1 MKLHLPKMLRVAV
14 IGAMMM
20 NLLCAEE
27 EASSPLYINVGQAK
41 VSNSYTNNNY
51 KYTATDGVLKVGSG
65 DLVGY
70 FKTEGDATSFV
81 TSFEDANANGNIGTA
96 NVSNFLTV
104 VDGDGK
110 QGDLL
115 ISGTGKVYLGGKN
128 GKNFFSGLNAGDV
141 TIAADATG
149 TNLYADSV
157 LYAYTSYIWVMNDA
171 QKVWHGDY
179 AGRRNWYFTK
189 LHPVYI
195 QLRGYLQKLTHTSQE
210 ALAENSL
217 TMTESFYRSIM
228 PGVVT
233 VLMGIILVFLFN
245 YFINFYFVNPL
256 LRISEGISNYI
267 QRKKSYTVIVDNDD
281 EMKLL
286 NDNVRELVES
296 NRKLSKKI

>member
-1 MKLHLPKMLRVAV
+1 MSIKKKIFKGFVV
-14 IGAMMM
+14 IGTILLVSSAISIYEFIRMRNTVSNLINDNISAINTTRQLLEVVDEYNF
-20 NLLCAEE
+20 NLLEGLGDE
-27 EASSPLYINVGQAK
+27 HWMLN
-41 VSNSYTNNNY
+41 
-51 KYTATDGVLKVGSG
+51 LKDKDDNRFS
-65 DLVGY
+65 DYLSQEREK
-70 FKTEGDATSFV
+70 FTTSQ
-81 TSFEDANANGNIGTA
+81 ERM
-96 NVSNFLTV
+96 
-104 VDGDGK
+104 
-110 QGDLL
+110 
-115 ISGTGKVYLGGKN
+115 
-128 GKNFFSGLNAGDV
+128 
-141 TIAADATG
+141 
-149 TNLYADSV
+149 YADSV

-267 QRKKSYTVIVDNDD
+267 QRKKSYTVIIDNDD